1 MKRYN
6 QLPVNNQCK
15 ESSVSIHHRA
25 CATGLA
31 GCGARQRPLGL
42 GAELLPPT
50 GNAGP
55 GQLWRKDP
63 HPRPTYA
70 SAASNVHFTRRHAHV
85 LCFAVQTMT
94 PRSRPRVPMGP
105 RGEGEWNAF
114 LAYSRSCQFSLL
126 FLIIL
131 WRSETVESNCLEV

>member
-25 CATGLA
+25 CATSLA

-50 GNAGP
+50 GNAGLASC
-55 GQLWRKDP
+55 GAKI
-63 HPRPTYA
+63 PTR
-70 SAASNVHFTRRHAHV
+70 TRHMLRLPQTSTSLGDTHM
-85 LCFAVQTMT
+85 CFA
-94 PRSRPRVPMGP
+94 
-105 RGEGEWNAF
+105 
-114 LAYSRSCQFSLL
+114 LL
-126 FLIIL
+126 YTL
-131 WRSETVESNCLEV
+131 